1 MGFSILGALLPV
13 MLVIA
18 TGWLAVRLE
27 WVRQSAIK
35 DITNVVFM
43 VLLPALLFR
52 TMATVTVSDLD
63 FYPVGIYFLAI
74 ALVFG
79 GTIAIYG
86 LKTWSAARALAHT
99 FSNVVMVG
107 VPMVSLFFGDEG
119 LVPLFTLVTVHA
131 LILLGSATIIFE
143 LAVARERAA
152 NDTGA
157 SRAMLRTVGL
167 AVRSSIL
174 HPVPIPILAGILYAQ
189 TGWPLPMVFD
199 TPLKLMGAAMGP
211 MALLLVGM
219 TLGYARIGRLWRP
232 ALRIA
237 LIKCLALPVVFF
249 ACAMVLG
256 ARGLPF
262 VVLLLCSALPIGT
275 NVLFFTH
282 RYGVGQEEVI
292 ASMAISTLMALICI
306 PVVMLV
312 LSPYLAA

>member
-18 TGWLAVRLE
+18 TGMVAVRLG

-35 DITNVVFM
+35 DVSNLVFM

-63 FYPVGIYFLAI
+63 FYPVVIYFMAI
-74 ALVFG
+74 AIVFG

-86 LKTWSAARALAHT
+86 LQTRSAARALAHS
-99 FSNVVMVG
+99 FSNIVMVG
-107 VPMVSLFFGDEG
+107 VPMVTLFFGEEG

-131 LILLGSATIIFE
+131 LILLSSATIVFE
-143 LAVARERAA
+143 IASARERAA
-152 NDTGA
+152 AGSEG
-157 SRAMLRTVGL
+157 SRSMLRTVGL

-174 HPVPIPILAGILYAQ
+174 HPVPIPIMAGILSAQ
-189 TGWPLPMVFD
+189 TGWPLPDVFD
-199 TPLKLMGAAMGP
+199 TPLRLMGSAMGP

-219 TLGYARIGRLWRP
+219 TLGYARIGRMWRP
-232 ALRIA
+232 ALKVT
-237 LIKCLALPVVFF
+237 LVKCLVLPFVFF
-249 ACAMVLG
+249 LCALVLG

-262 VVLLLCSALPIGT
+262 EVLLMCAALPIGT

-282 RYGVGQEEVI
+282 RYGVAQEEVV
-292 ASMAISTLMALICI
+292 ASMAISTVMALVCI

-312 LSPYLAA
+312 LSPFLA

>member
-18 TGWLAVRLE
+18 TGWVAVRLD

-52 TMATVTVSDLD
+52 TMANVTVSDLD
-63 FYPVGIYFLAI
+63 FYPVGIYFLAV

-79 GTIAIYG
+79 GTIAFRG
-86 LKTWSAARALAHT
+86 LKTWSAARALSNT
-99 FSNVVMVG
+99 FSNIVMVG
-107 VPMVSLFFGDEG
+107 VPMVNLFFGEEG
-119 LVPLFTLVTVHA
+119 LVPLFTLVTVHS
-131 LILLGSATIIFE
+131 LILLTSATIVFE
-143 LAVARERAA
+143 LAAARERAA
-152 NDTGA
+152 SEAGA
-157 SRAMLRTVGL
+157 SRSMLRTVAL

-189 TGWPLPMVFD
+189 TGLPLPMVVD

-219 TLGYARIGRLWRP
+219 TLGYARIGRLWKP
-232 ALRIA
+232 ALRVT
-237 LIKCLALPVVFF
+237 LIKCQVLPLVFF
-249 ACAMVLG
+249 MCAMVLG

-282 RYGVGQEEVI
+282 RYGVGQEEVV
-292 ASMAISTLMALICI
+292 ASLAISTLMALVCI

-312 LSPYLAA
+312 LSPFLMA